1 MTVMGFEP
9 HANVI
14 NGRRV
19 RASRFEKRS
28 LLPVSAACVVANG
41 VRQTLGELLG
51 ATVAVR
57 LLEPVLPAREAWSQ
71 ICAGAIVFA
80 ISGESSDAALVLRA
94 EDALALAGAALGERI
109 EGFRRLSPIENELI
123 VRMAR
128 ALSGTLAAVCGAPR
142 TAAPSTLREL
152 TGFTTYFE
160 LIVEEPVGARIGVA
174 LSREPRPA
182 VHPGIVPD
190 SLNALEVELLVEA
203 AHAYMS
209 AAEIANVRAG
219 QVVMFDSVLGDA
231 AIVRAGETI
240 VGRGECG
247 EMAMRR
253 VVFLR

>member
-94 EDALALAGAALGERI
+94 D
-109 EGFRRLSPIENELI
+109 
-123 VRMAR
+123 
-128 ALSGTLAAVCGAPR
+128 
-142 TAAPSTLREL
+142 
-152 TGFTTYFE
+152 
-160 LIVEEPVGARIGVA
+160 
-174 LSREPRPA
+174 
-182 VHPGIVPD
+182 
-190 SLNALEVELLVEA
+190 
-203 AHAYMS
+203 
-209 AAEIANVRAG
+209 
-219 QVVMFDSVLGDA
+219 DA
-231 AIVRAGETI
+231 AQAN
-240 VGRGECG
+240 
-247 EMAMRR
+247 
-253 VVFLR
+253 